1 MVRVIDFECSPPSSA
16 ITQWAPEPVV
26 RGPIGSGLTYIGR
39 EPETIPGYGM
49 ANYERIFGARRDSS
63 EQGAPLQMDWHEFC
77 ADLESAGVVKAFIAE
92 PNPVSIGAMHDRPDL
107 FLSLVRVSPFDGML
121 AVREFDKL
129 MREEPGFRGL
139 MVNPMEERIPASD
152 RRYYPL
158 YTKAAELGVPV
169 RLYSTMTYATDRPY
183 DLGHP
188 RHLDQICS
196 DFPETPFVAGLA
208 GWPWINEMVA
218 LLRRHPNLY
227 CDTAAHHPKY
237 FAKPG
242 SGWEM
247 FMQFGNTLV
256 QDKILVGISPS
267 TLGER
272 YQPMIDAYLALP
284 LKDAVKEKWL
294 YGNAARLFNLG

>member
-1 MVRVIDFECSPPSSA
+1 MVRVIDFECSAPASA
-16 ITQWAPEPVV
+16 ISRWAPPPVPE
-26 RGPIGSGLTYIGR
+26 GPRGSGLTFIGR
-39 EPETIPGYGM
+39 EQETIPGYGM
-49 ANYERIFGARRDSS
+49 ANYQRIFGSRRDSS
-63 EQGAPLQMDWHEFC
+63 ADEAPLQMTFEEFC
-77 ADLESAGVVKAFIAE
+77 ADMESAGVVKAFISH
-92 PNPVSIGAMHDRPDL
+92 PNPVTIGVMQARPDL
-107 FLSLVRVSPFDGML
+107 FMGLVRVSPFDGMM
-121 AVREFDKL
+121 AVREFERII
-129 MREEPGFRGL
+129 REYGLHGL

-158 YTKAAELGVPV
+158 YTKAAELGLPV

-188 RHLDQICS
+188 KHLDQICS
-196 DFPETPFVAGLA
+196 DFPETPFIAGLA

-237 FAKPG
+237 FAVNG

-247 FMQFGNTLV
+247 FMQFGNTLI

-272 YQPMIDAYLALP
+272 YKPMIDAYLGRQRQ
-284 LKDAVKEKWL
+284 DAPAVAEDS
-294 YGNAARLFNLG
+294 GNA

>member
-1 MVRVIDFECSPPSSA
+1 VVRVIDFECSAPASA
-16 ITQWAPEPVV
+16 ITQWAPPPLPEA
-26 RGPIGSGLTYIGR
+26 RRGSGLTWAGR
-39 EPETIPGYGM
+39 EPETVPGYGM

-63 EQGAPLQMDWHEFC
+63 SEGAPLQMNFEEFC
-77 ADLESAGVVKAFIAE
+77 QDMESAGVVKGFISH
-92 PNPVSIGAMHDRPDL
+92 PNPVTIGVVRARPDL
-107 FLSLVRVSPFDGML
+107 FMGLVRVSPFDGML
-121 AVREFDKL
+121 GVREFERII
-129 MREEPGFRGL
+129 REEKLHGL
-139 MVNPMEERIPASD
+139 MVNPMEELIPASD

-158 YTKAAELGVPV
+158 YTKAAELGLPV

-196 DFPETPFVAGLA
+196 DFPETPFIAGLA

-237 FAKPG
+237 FPVKG

-247 FMQFGNTLV
+247 FMQFGNTLI
-256 QDKILVGISPS
+256 QDKILAAISPS

-272 YQPMIDAYLALP
+272 YGPMVQAYLDLP
-284 LKDAVKEKWL
+284 LKDTVKEKWL
-294 YGNAARLFNLG
+294 YGNAARLFGIG

>member
-1 MVRVIDFECSPPSSA
+1 MVRVIDFECSPPASA
-16 ITQWAPEPVV
+16 IKQWAPPPLPEAP
-26 RGPIGSGLTYIGR
+26 RGSGLTWAGK
-39 EPETIPGYGM
+39 EPQTVPGYGM
-49 ANYERIFGARRDSS
+49 ANYERIFGGRRDTSD
-63 EQGAPLQMDWHEFC
+63 EGGPLQLTFEEFC
-77 ADLESAGVVKAFIAE
+77 EDMEGAGVVKAFVAS
-92 PNPVSIGAMHDRPDL
+92 PNPVVVNAVRTRPDL
-107 FLSLVRVSPFDGML
+107 FMGLVRVSPFDGMM
-121 AVREFDKL
+121 AVREFERL
-129 MREEPGFRGL
+129 IREEGLHGL

-158 YTKAAELGVPV
+158 YTKAAELGLPV

-188 RHLDQICS
+188 KHLDQICS
-196 DFPETPFVAGLA
+196 DFPETPFIAGLA

-237 FAKPG
+237 FAVKG

-256 QDKILVGISPS
+256 QDKILAAMSPS

-272 YQPMIDAYLALP
+272 YAPMVQAYLDLP
-284 LKDAVKEKWL
+284 LKDSVKEKWL
-294 YGNAARLFNLG
+294 YWNAARLFGLE

>member
-16 ITQWAPEPVV
+16 VAQWAPPPLPDA
-26 RGPIGSGLTYIGR
+26 RRGSGLTFMGR
-39 EPETIPGYGM
+39 EPEAIPGYGM

-63 EQGAPLQMDWHEFC
+63 AEGAPLQMTFEELC
-77 ADLESAGVVKAFIAE
+77 ADMESAGVVKAFMSM
-92 PNPVSIGAMHDRPDL
+92 PNPITIAAVRARPDL
-107 FLSLVRVSPFDGML
+107 FMGLVRVSPFDGML
-121 AVREFDKL
+121 AVREFERI
-129 MREEPGFRGL
+129 MREEGLHGL
-139 MVNPMEERIPASD
+139 MVNPMEELIPASD

-188 RHLDQICS
+188 RHLDQLCS
-196 DFPETPFVAGLA
+196 DFPETPFIAGLA

-227 CDTAAHHPKY
+227 CDTAAHHPRY
-237 FAKPG
+237 FAVGG

-247 FMQFGNTLV
+247 FMQFGNTLI

-272 YQPMIDAYLALP
+272 YKPMIDAYLALP

-294 YGNAARLFNLG
+294 YGNAARLFGLE

>member
-16 ITQWAPEPVV
+16 IKQWAPPPQPEAP
-26 RGPIGSGLTYIGR
+26 RGSGLTWAGK
-39 EPETIPGYGM
+39 EPQTVPGYGM
-49 ANYERIFGARRDSS
+49 ANYERIFGNRRDRSD
-63 EQGAPLQMDWHEFC
+63 EGAPLQMTFEEFC
-77 ADLESAGVVKAFIAE
+77 ADLEGSGVVKAFVAS
-92 PNPVSIGAMHDRPDL
+92 PNPVVINAVQARPDL
-107 FLSLVRVSPFDGML
+107 FMGLVRVSPFDGMM
-121 AVREFDKL
+121 AVREFERII
-129 MREEPGFRGL
+129 REHGLHGL

-158 YTKAAELGVPV
+158 YTKAAELGLPV

-188 RHLDQICS
+188 KHLDQICS
-196 DFPETPFVAGLA
+196 DFPEIPFIAGLA

-237 FAKPG
+237 FAVKG

-256 QDKILVGISPS
+256 QDKILAAMSPA

-272 YQPMIDAYLALP
+272 YGPMIEAYLDLP
-284 LKDAVKEKWL
+284 LKDSVKEKWL
-294 YGNAARLFNLG
+294 YGNAARLFGLE